1 MREYPIKPFQTAVMP
16 AFSSAA
22 LGPLK
27 YSSTTALM
35 GLTDE
40 RISLATIL
48 SAGDALFP
56 DICLSPNTI
65 LTLTVRGVGVNDG
78 VYVRVGVKEGVTVG
92 VLLGIL
98 DGVIVAVA
106 DEVEVG
112 VLVNVQ
118 VAVGVLLGVKVG
130 VCEGVRVGVCDGVTV
145 AVADGVRVGVLDG
158 VVVAVLLG
166 VDVGV

>member
-27 YSSTTALM
+27 YSSTAAFI
-35 GLTDE
+35 GLADE
-40 RISLATIL
+40 RMSLETIL
-48 SAGDALFP
+48 SAGRALFP
-56 DICLSPNTI
+56 DTCLSLNTI
-65 LTLTVRGVGVNDG
+65 LTLTIRGVGVSEG

-92 VLLGIL
+92 VLLGVL

-106 DEVEVG
+106 EGVEVG
-112 VLVNVQ
+112 VLVDVQ

-130 VCEGVRVGVCDGVTV
+130 VCEGVMVGVCDGVTV

-158 VVVAVLLG
+158 VEVAVLLG